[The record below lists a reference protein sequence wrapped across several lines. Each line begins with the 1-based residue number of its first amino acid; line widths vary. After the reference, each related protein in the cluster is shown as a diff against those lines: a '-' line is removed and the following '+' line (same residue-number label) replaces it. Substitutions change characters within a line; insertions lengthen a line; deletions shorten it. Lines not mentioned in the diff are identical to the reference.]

1 MKKVI
6 QCFPVCQQK
15 PFTFCMLSKA
25 PTHIQMLYNGGG
37 SGGAAAA
44 GSGGNKTLCLGSF
57 YF

>member
-1 MKKVI
+1 
-6 QCFPVCQQK
+6 
-15 PFTFCMLSKA
+15 MLSKA